1 MTETTEP
8 VRVLPGTAST
18 PQPELHR
25 SPCGGDDVRRAPP
38 VAGTDAMDAEFKKVI
53 VQGCDAL
60 RIEIPEVLV
69 DTMVAEASGRASSSY
84 LGMVV
89 AL

>member
-1 MTETTEP
+1 
-8 VRVLPGTAST
+8 
-18 PQPELHR
+18 
-25 SPCGGDDVRRAPP
+25 
-38 VAGTDAMDAEFKKVI
+38 MDAEFKKVI

-84 LGMVV
+84 LRMVV
-89 AL
+89 AQSM